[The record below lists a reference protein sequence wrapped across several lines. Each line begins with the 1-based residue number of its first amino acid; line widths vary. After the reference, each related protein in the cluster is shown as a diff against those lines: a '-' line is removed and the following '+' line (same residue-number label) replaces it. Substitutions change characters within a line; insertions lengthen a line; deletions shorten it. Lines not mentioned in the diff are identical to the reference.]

1 MGLAAVSG
9 LFAAIASNPFFILKT
24 RFQASS
30 PDAALR
36 SAVAQHETASVLGAF
51 AAIGRAD
58 GPAGYVRGLS
68 AFAPRVIVAS
78 AVQLSTYDAV
88 KEVPTYTTELPLQPT
103 LVDQPERQRPHRG
116 QVIARRLHLS
126 DGLLLHVASSFV
138 TGVAVVGAM
147 QATYIYCFTY
157 SSSYT

>member
-1 MGLAAVSG
+1 MTNRHLGSDGNSSAIATYLRSMGLAAVSG

-36 SAVAQHETASVLGAF
+36 SSVAQHETASVLGAF

-58 GPAGYVRGLS
+58 GLAGYVRGLS

-88 KEVPTYTTELPLQPT
+88 KEVSTH
-103 LVDQPERQRPHRG
+103 D
-116 QVIARRLHLS
+116 
-126 DGLLLHVASSFV
+126 
-138 TGVAVVGAM
+138 
-147 QATYIYCFTY
+147 
-157 SSSYT
+157 